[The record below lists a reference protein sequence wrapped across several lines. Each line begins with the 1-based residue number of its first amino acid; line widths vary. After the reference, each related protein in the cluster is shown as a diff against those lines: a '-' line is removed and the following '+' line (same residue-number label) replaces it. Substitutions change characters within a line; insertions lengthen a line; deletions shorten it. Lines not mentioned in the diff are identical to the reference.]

1 MNNGFFLITGTSRG
15 IGEALARTLLE
26 QGSTVL
32 GVSRTRSQA
41 LNFPKYHHLAFDLV
55 NTPRLSEVMDEARA
69 IAEDHRFDFL
79 CLVNN
84 ASATE
89 PIGPIEKCAPSEID
103 AHVGIGLIG
112 PMILTSMFIRAF
124 SDKEVRKKV
133 AFVSSDPSFLGS
145 SDNTSVYES
154 CKAAI
159 NIFAQCVGLEQ
170 KDMPCEFEVVS
181 IGPGMVDTSMQQIAR
196 SKTSLEFAGASF
208 FQQAY
213 LDGRLQVPA
222 RVAEKICTI
231 LGERYEPGK
240 YVSVSDV

>member
-1 MNNGFFLITGTSRG
+1 MNDIFFLITGTSRG

-32 GVSRTRSQA
+32 GISRTRSQA
-41 LNFPKYHHLAFDLV
+41 LNFPKYHHLIFDLR
-55 NTPRLSEVMDEARA
+55 NTSRLSEIMDEAWA
-69 IAEDHRFDFL
+69 IAEDHRFSFL

-89 PIGPIEKCAPSEID
+89 PIGPIDKCEPSEID
-103 AHVGIGLIG
+103 AHVRIGLIG
-112 PMILTSMFIRAF
+112 PMILTGMFIRAF
-124 SDKEVRKKV
+124 SDREIRKKV
-133 AFVSSDPSFLGS
+133 AFLSSNPAFFGS
-145 SDNTSVYES
+145 PDVSVYEG

-170 KDMPCEFEVVS
+170 KDRPCGFEVVS
-181 IGPGMVDTSMQQIAR
+181 IGPGMVDTSMQRAAR
-196 SKTSLEFAGASF
+196 SKSSIEFAGASF

-213 LDGRLQVPA
+213 LDGQLEAPA
-222 RVAEKICTI
+222 RVAAKICTI
-231 LGERYEPGK
+231 LRERYEPGK